1 MKILLTGSTGQLGRE
16 LTRTLQPIGNVIAL
30 SRDDMDLSRPQTA
43 GSVIES
49 HAPDMIVNAAAYT
62 AVDRAES
69 ERDAAQAINGDS
81 VGVMAHYCADRKI
94 PLVHFSTDYV
104 FSGAANAPYREDDAL
119 DPVNAYGATKL
130 AGENAIRHSQC
141 AHYIFRTAWVYGNH
155 GANFLRSMLRLARER
170 DRLTIVAD
178 QHGAPAWSR
187 MLAELTAAAIL
198 RDPERSRTGTYH
210 LSASGQ
216 TTWHGFATALL
227 KQAYDLKLIPRNPE
241 VARITTAE
249 FPTPAKRPA
258 YSVLDNARFES
269 VFGLRVP
276 TWQEQL
282 GLCLQDFHTP

>member
-30 SRDDMDLSRPQTA
+30 SRNDMDLSRPQTA
-43 GSVIES
+43 ASVIES
-49 HAPDMIVNAAAYT
+49 HAPDMIVNAASYT

-81 VGVMAHYCADRKI
+81 VGVMAHYCADRRI

-269 VFGLRVP
+269 VFGLRVS

>member
-30 SRDDMDLSRPQTA
+30 SRNDMDLSRPQTA
-43 GSVIES
+43 ASVIES

-81 VGVMAHYCADRKI
+81 VGVMAHYCADRRI

-269 VFGLRVP
+269 VFGLRVS